1 MDQQNKH
8 ALIEKMDR
16 IDTILDDY
24 ESGIGLAT
32 YQNEFAN
39 TNTAYAYMNMSRDQI
54 EKMDIEGCAEAAY
67 ILGSLSFH
75 LQRSINRET
84 ARLNWA
90 KSTIKEI
97 ICKKSAQYTG
107 AWGNQDM
114 QATLDNDASRKL
126 HDIQKYCQ
134 QRIDRLTYLAT
145 STKNM
150 SDLFINLQRAKVTS
164 NG

>member
-8 ALIEKMDR
+8 ALVEKMEK
-16 IDTILDDY
+16 IDTILDEY
-24 ESGIGLAT
+24 ENSIGLST
-32 YQNEFAN
+32 YRTDFPNS
-39 TNTAYAYMNMSRDQI
+39 NTATAYMNMSRDQI
-54 EKMDIEGCAEAAY
+54 EKMNIEDCAEAAY

-75 LQRSINRET
+75 IQRSINRET

-90 KSTIKEI
+90 KTTIKEI

-107 AWGNQDM
+107 TWGNQDM

-134 QRIDRLTYLAT
+134 QRIDRLTYL
-145 STKNM
+145 SSSIKNM

>member
-8 ALIEKMDR
+8 ALVDRMDR
-16 IDTILDDY
+16 IDSILDEY
-24 ESGIGLAT
+24 EGSIGLDK
-32 YQNEFAN
+32 YDEHFPNS
-39 TNTAYAYMNMSRDQI
+39 NTAYAYMNMSRDQI

-75 LQRSINRET
+75 IQRSVNRET

-90 KSTIKEI
+90 KTTIKEI
-97 ICKKSAQYTG
+97 ICKKSGQYAGT
-107 AWGNQDM
+107 WGNQDM

-134 QRIDRLTYLAT
+134 QRIDRLTYL
-145 STKNM
+145 SSSIRNM
-150 SDLFINLQRAKVTS
+150 SDLFINLQRAKVTN

>member
-16 IDTILDDY
+16 IDTILDEY
-24 ESGIGLAT
+24 ESSIGLAT

-84 ARLNWA
+84 ARLPITNLEPFVYSFA
-90 KSTIKEI
+90 LKPEQHQPSGT
-97 ICKKSAQYTG
+97 CNFSR
-107 AWGNQDM
+107 
-114 QATLDNDASRKL
+114 LDNAVLKL
-126 HDIQKYCQ
+126 TLSPDTSGSSEGLDVFVYALNYNILRIQSGMGG
-134 QRIDRLTYLAT
+134 LAY
-145 STKNM
+145 
-150 SDLFINLQRAKVTS
+150 S
-164 NG
+164 N

>member
-8 ALIEKMDR
+8 ALVEKMEK
-16 IDTILDDY
+16 IDSILDEY
-24 ESGIGLAT
+24 ENSIGLST
-32 YQNEFAN
+32 YQIDFPNS
-39 TNTAYAYMNMSRDQI
+39 NTANAYINMSRDQI
-54 EKMDIEGCAEAAY
+54 EKMSIEGCAEAAY

-75 LQRSINRET
+75 IQRSMNREV

-90 KSTIKEI
+90 KTTIKEI
-97 ICKKSAQYTG
+97 ICKRSSQYNGT
-107 AWGNQDM
+107 WGNQDM

-134 QRIDRLTYLAT
+134 QRIDRLTYL
-145 STKNM
+145 SNSIKNM